1 MSKWIRKG
9 DNVCV
14 ITGNERGRTG
24 KVLDRRG
31 SRIVVESLNM
41 KSKHVKKSQSHPQ
54 GAILRI
60 EGPLHISNVA
70 LCDANGQKIAPR
82 VRQNQDGR
90 RDLIYRK
97 GDEEVILR
105 ILKKGREASE

>member
-9 DNVCV
+9 DSVCV
-14 ITGNERGRTG
+14 VAGNERGRTG

-41 KSKHVKKSQSHPQ
+41 RSKHVKKSQSHPQ

-70 LCDANGQKIAPR
+70 LCDASGQKITVK
-82 VRQNQDGR
+82 VRQNQNGR
-90 RDLIYRK
+90 RDLIYRQ
-97 GDEEVILR
+97 GEEDVVLR
-105 ILKKGREASE
+105 ILKKGKEES